1 MCGGAEA
8 SWGVRHGVEAGGRV
22 VTDAVT
28 MVDVDGTWGAGDG
41 FTKRLQRQSP
51 SIDCTSSQLSEMF
64 LAPCSIDA
72 CSSEDTYQRSSLSNS
87 TGRSLVPRSCSSP

>member
-1 MCGGAEA
+1 MCGGAEE

-41 FTKRLQRQSP
+41 FDKAAAEAV
-51 SIDCTSSQLSEMF
+51 SI
-64 LAPCSIDA
+64 
-72 CSSEDTYQRSSLSNS
+72 Y
-87 TGRSLVPRSCSSP
+87 